1 MPVIIGQ
8 VDTEISMGGGS
19 GAAAPGGGG
28 QSVGAPTE
36 VQVEE
41 LRATIREIIAEELE
55 RQLRRRMPER

>member
-19 GAAAPGGGG
+19 APAPGGGAAPSG
-28 QSVGAPTE
+28 GAPVE

-41 LRATIREIIAEELE
+41 LRDTIREIIAEELE